1 MYSLFSVLRF
11 LVTLVFLCV
20 FSAGISSFS
29 LIAQT
34 TASSDLSA
42 RISEIEIKGTSELES
57 SQIMFLIESQVG
69 NTLDRRT
76 IRKDIHSIYQMK
88 LFEDV
93 RAEVEEQDTAA
104 SGAKGYLL
112 RYVVEERPR
121 LSEVK
126 LEGVLLVERT
136 EIEEKMTLLQ
146 YDPYDPEKIA
156 VNEQIILEHY
166 RSEGYPRV
174 RVNSRIETVDTD
186 LENEGEKF
194 RVVFELDEKP
204 RVYLTD
210 IYVSGTK
217 FYSELD
223 IKRFIMSSEIDCVS
237 WANQSGLFREEM
249 INQDLSLITQHY
261 LKKGYIKVFV
271 DKPEVT
277 LIHNPDYSRVDV
289 RLNIYEGDQYFTGN
303 IEVSGDILGEKEK
316 LIEDLLLEE
325 GEIYNPY
332 FQNRDRSGISEKYH
346 ERGYAFVRVIPETKI
361 DEDTKTVDV
370 TFRIVKGE
378 KAYIGRLEIAGNVET
393 RDHVIRREFEL
404 QEDELFNG
412 KKLLLSQQNINRLGF
427 FQSGVVLERS
437 ARDQE
442 DNMLDILTR
451 LKETQTGTFQ
461 AQMGYSDF
469 SGFSGGVTLSKGNL
483 LGTGRT
489 LRLSAQ
495 FAEQSVQQKFDTTLI
510 DPRLFDSQ
518 VSGSIFASTSK
529 VQDSTE
535 LERGIII
542 ENNYGFSLGMPMYFR
557 DLRFGTQISAL
568 DRIFSASGGG
578 DLYKRSVSPSLT
590 YSSVNHPV
598 FPSAGIKT
606 SIRMIQTGTPFGGNI
621 QLREYRFQYQQ
632 FWALN
637 TDNTFILMAKGRLGL
652 LQKQGSSPI
661 PSEDRYR
668 LGGID
673 SIRGHYYYN
682 ISGPYGPSEQRN
694 NIAYR
699 VFTDELGYQQTKT
712 YDSRTEGLN
721 TDELLELKSG
731 GISERVF
738 NLELLF
744 PLSQDENSFVRG
756 LLFLD
761 AGNVNAESRQYQLL
775 GETEPKFFDLRKSA
789 GMGVRV
795 ITPMGVLR
803 FEYGS
808 KLDKRPSETP
818 DRFEFTVSG
827 LF

>member
-1 MYSLFSVLRF
+1 MYTLSSVFRI
-11 LVTLVFLCV
+11 LVTFVFLS
-20 FSAGISSFS
+20 FFFSSFVPLS
-29 LIAQT
+29 TIAQT
-34 TASSDLSA
+34 TGSAGLSA
-42 RISEIEIKGTSELES
+42 RIAEIEIKGTTELES

-69 NTLDRRT
+69 DVLDRKI
-76 IRKDIHSIYQMK
+76 IRRDIHTIYKMK
-88 LFEDV
+88 LYEDV
-93 RAEVEEQDTAA
+93 QAEVKELDESET
-104 SGAKGYLL
+104 GEKGYLL
-112 RYVVEERPR
+112 RYRVMERPR
-121 LSEVK
+121 LVEVK

-146 YDPYDPEKIA
+146 FDPYDPEKIA
-156 VNEQIILEHY
+156 LNEQIILEHY

-174 RVNSRIETVDTD
+174 RVNSIIEAVEVDP
-186 LENEGEKF
+186 ENPGERF
-194 RVVFELDEKP
+194 RVVFEMDETP

-217 FYSELD
+217 YYSELD
-223 IKRFIMSSEIDCVS
+223 IKRFILSSEIDCVS

-249 INQDLSLITQHY
+249 INQDLSMITQHY
-261 LKKGYIKVFV
+261 LRKGYIKVFI

-289 RLNIYEGDQYFTGN
+289 RMNITEGDQYYTGQ
-303 IEVSGDILGEKEK
+303 IELSGGVLGEAEK
-316 LIEDLLLEE
+316 LKENLLLEE
-325 GEIYNPY
+325 GEIYNP
-332 FQNRDRSGISEKYH
+332 FLQNRDRSGISEIYH
-346 ERGYAFVRVIPETKI
+346 EQGYAFVRVIPETVI
-361 DEDTKTVDV
+361 DEETKKVDV

-393 RDHVIRREFEL
+393 RDHVIRREFEV

-412 KKLLLSQQNINRLGF
+412 KKLLQSQQNMSRLGF

-437 ARDQE
+437 PREQE
-442 DNMLDILTR
+442 NNVLDILAR

-469 SGFSGGVTLSKGNL
+469 SGFSGGVTISKGNL

-489 LRLSAQ
+489 LRFSAQ
-495 FAEQSVQQKFDTTLI
+495 FAEQSVQQKFDATLI

-518 VSGSIFASTSK
+518 VSGSIFSSRSK
-529 VQDSTE
+529 IQDSTE
-535 LERGIII
+535 FERGVIT
-542 ENNYGFSLGMPMYFR
+542 ENNYGFSLGMPLYFR

-568 DRIFSASGGG
+568 DRLFSDSDT
-578 DLYKRSVSPSLT
+578 DLFKRSVSPSLT
-590 YSSVNHPV
+590 YNTVNHPV

-621 QLREYRFQYQQ
+621 QLREYQFQYQQ

-637 TDNTFILMAKGRLGL
+637 MDNTFILMAKGRLGL
-652 LQKQGSSPI
+652 LQEQGSSPI

-673 SIRGHYYYN
+673 SVRGHYYYN
-682 ISGPYGPSEQRN
+682 ISGPYGSSEQRN
-694 NIAYR
+694 NVAYR
-699 VFTDELGYQQTKT
+699 VITDELGYQQTKT
-712 YDSRTEGLN
+712 YDSRTVGLN
-721 TDELLELKSG
+721 SSELQELKSG

-761 AGNVNAESRQYQLL
+761 AGNVNVESRQYQLL
-775 GETEPKFFDLRKSA
+775 GETEPGFFDLRKS
-789 GMGVRV
+789 GGLGVRV

>member
-1 MYSLFSVLRF
+1 MYTLSSVPRI
-11 LVTLVFLCV
+11 LVTLVFLGVLSLSV
-20 FSAGISSFS
+20 FSRFTS
-29 LIAQT
+29 AQT
-34 TASSDLSA
+34 TGSAGLSA
-42 RISEIEIKGTSELES
+42 RIAEIEIKGTSELES

-69 NTLDRRT
+69 NVLDRKI
-76 IRKDIHSIYQMK
+76 IRRDIHAIYKMK

-93 RAEVEEQDTAA
+93 QAEVEELDEGE
-104 SGAKGYLL
+104 SGEKSYLL
-112 RYVVEERPR
+112 RYLVKERPR
-121 LSEVK
+121 LAEVK
-126 LEGVLLVERT
+126 LKGVLLVERT
-136 EIEEKMTLLQ
+136 VIEEKMTLLQ

-156 VNEQIILEHY
+156 LNEQIILEHY

-174 RVNSRIETVDTD
+174 SVNSIIETVEADF
-186 LENEGEKF
+186 ENAGERF
-194 RVVFELDEKP
+194 RVIFEMNEAP

-217 FYSELD
+217 YYSELE

-249 INQDLSLITQHY
+249 INQDLSVITQHY

-289 RLNIYEGDQYFTGN
+289 RLNISEGDQYFIGK
-303 IEVSGDILGEKEK
+303 IEVSGDVLGDQEILK
-316 LIEDLLLEE
+316 EDLLLEE
-325 GEIYNPY
+325 GEIYNP
-332 FQNRDRSGISEKYH
+332 FLQNRDRSGISEIYH
-346 ERGYAFVRVIPETKI
+346 EQGYAFVRVIPETVINEETKI
-361 DEDTKTVDV
+361 VDV
-370 TFRIVKGE
+370 NFRVVKGE

-393 RDHVIRREFEL
+393 RDHVIRREFEV
-404 QEDELFNG
+404 QEEELFNG
-412 KKLLLSQQNINRLGF
+412 KKLLRSQQNINRLGF

-437 ARDQE
+437 PRDQE
-442 DNMLDILTR
+442 NNMLDILAR

-461 AQMGYSDF
+461 AQLGYSDF
-469 SGFSGGVTLSKGNL
+469 SGFSGGVTISKGNL

-489 LRLSAQ
+489 LRFSAQ
-495 FAEQSVQQKFDTTLI
+495 FAEQSVQQKFDATLI

-518 VSGSIFASTSK
+518 VSGSIFTSRSK
-529 VQDSTE
+529 LGDSTE
-535 LERGIII
+535 FERGIIT
-542 ENNYGFSLGMPMYFR
+542 ENNYGFSLGMPLYFR

-568 DRIFSASGGG
+568 DRLFSASDT
-578 DLYKRSVSPSLT
+578 DLFKRSVSPSLT
-590 YSSVNHPV
+590 YNTVNHPV

-621 QLREYRFQYQQ
+621 RLREYQLQYQQ

-652 LQKQGSSPI
+652 LQEQGSSPI

-673 SIRGHYYYN
+673 SVRGHNYYN
-682 ISGPYGPSEQRN
+682 ISGPYGSSEQRN

-699 VFTDELGYQQTKT
+699 VITDELGYQQTKT
-712 YDSRTEGLN
+712 YDSRTVGLN
-721 TDELLELKSG
+721 SSELQELKSG

-756 LLFLD
+756 VLFMD

-775 GETEPKFFDLRKSA
+775 DETEPEFFDLRKSA
-789 GMGVRV
+789 GFGVRV

-808 KLDKRPSETP
+808 KLDKRPNETP

>member
-1 MYSLFSVLRF
+1 MYTLSSVPRI
-11 LVTLVFLCV
+11 LVTLVFLAVLSLSV
-20 FSAGISSFS
+20 FSRFTS
-29 LIAQT
+29 AQT
-34 TASSDLSA
+34 TGSAGLSA
-42 RISEIEIKGTSELES
+42 SIAEIEIKGTSELES

-69 NTLDRRT
+69 DVLDRKI
-76 IRKDIHSIYQMK
+76 IRRDIHAIYKMK

-93 RAEVEEQDTAA
+93 QAEVEELDEGE
-104 SGAKGYLL
+104 SGEKSYLL
-112 RYVVEERPR
+112 RYLVKERPR
-121 LSEVK
+121 LAEVK
-126 LEGVLLVERT
+126 LKGVLLVERT
-136 EIEEKMTLLQ
+136 VIEENMTLLQ

-156 VNEQIILEHY
+156 LNEQIILEHY

-174 RVNSRIETVDTD
+174 SVNSIIETVEADA
-186 LENEGEKF
+186 ENAGERF
-194 RVVFELDEKP
+194 RVIFEMNEAP

-217 FYSELD
+217 YYSELE

-249 INQDLSLITQHY
+249 INQDLSVITQHY

-289 RLNIYEGDQYFTGN
+289 RLNISEGDQYFIGK
-303 IEVSGDILGEKEK
+303 IKVSGDVLGDQEMLK
-316 LIEDLLLEE
+316 EDLLLEE
-325 GEIYNPY
+325 GEIYNP
-332 FQNRDRSGISEKYH
+332 FLQNRDRSGISEIYH
-346 ERGYAFVRVIPETKI
+346 EQGYAFVRVIPETVINEETKI
-361 DEDTKTVDV
+361 VDV
-370 TFRIVKGE
+370 NFRVVKGE

-393 RDHVIRREFEL
+393 RDHVIRREFEV
-404 QEDELFNG
+404 QEEELFNG
-412 KKLLLSQQNINRLGF
+412 KKLLRSQQNINRLGF
-427 FQSGVVLERS
+427 FQSGVLLERS
-437 ARDQE
+437 PRDQE
-442 DNMLDILTR
+442 NNMLDILAR

-461 AQMGYSDF
+461 AQLGYSDF
-469 SGFSGGVTLSKGNL
+469 SGFSGGVTISKGNL

-489 LRLSAQ
+489 LRFSAQ
-495 FAEQSVQQKFDTTLI
+495 FAEQSVQQKFDATLI

-518 VSGSIFASTSK
+518 VSGSIFTSRSK
-529 VQDSTE
+529 LGDSTE
-535 LERGIII
+535 FERGIIT
-542 ENNYGFSLGMPMYFR
+542 ENNYGFSLGMPLYFR

-568 DRIFSASGGG
+568 DRLFSASDT
-578 DLYKRSVSPSLT
+578 DLFKRSVSPSLT
-590 YSSVNHPV
+590 YNTVNHPV

-621 QLREYRFQYQQ
+621 RLREYQLQYQQ

-652 LQKQGSSPI
+652 LQEQGSSPI

-673 SIRGHYYYN
+673 SVRGHNYYN
-682 ISGPYGPSEQRN
+682 ISGPYGSSEQRN

-699 VFTDELGYQQTKT
+699 VITDELGYQQTKT
-712 YDSRTEGLN
+712 YDSRTVGLN
-721 TDELLELKSG
+721 SSELQELKSG

-756 LLFLD
+756 VLFMD

-775 GETEPKFFDLRKSA
+775 DETEPEFFDLRKSA
-789 GMGVRV
+789 GFGVRV

>member
-316 LIEDLLLEE
+316 LIDDLLLEE

-568 DRIFSASGGG
+568 DRIFSASGG

-637 TDNTFILMAKGRLGL
+637 MDNTFILMAKGRLGL
-652 LQKQGSSPI
+652 LKKQGSSPI

-761 AGNVNAESRQYQLL
+761 AGNVNAESRQYQQL

>member
-69 NTLDRRT
+69 DTLDRKT

-316 LIEDLLLEE
+316 LIDDLLLEE

-404 QEDELFNG
+404 HEDELFNG

-427 FQSGVVLERS
+427 FQSGVVLERT

-568 DRIFSASGGG
+568 DRIFSASGG

-637 TDNTFILMAKGRLGL
+637 SDNTFILMAKGRLGL

-761 AGNVNAESRQYQLL
+761 AGNMNAESRQYQLL

>member
-1 MYSLFSVLRF
+1 MFTLSSVPRI
-11 LVTLVFLCV
+11 LVTLVFLGVYSLSV
-20 FSAGISSFS
+20 FSHSTS
-29 LIAQT
+29 AQT
-34 TASSDLSA
+34 TGSAGLSA
-42 RISEIEIKGTSELES
+42 SIAEIEIKGTSELES

-69 NTLDRRT
+69 DILDRKI
-76 IRKDIHSIYQMK
+76 IRRDIHAIYKMK

-93 RAEVEEQDTAA
+93 QAEVEELDEGE
-104 SGAKGYLL
+104 SGIKSYLL
-112 RYVVEERPR
+112 RYLVKERPR
-121 LSEVK
+121 LAEVK
-126 LEGVLLVERT
+126 LKGVLLVERT
-136 EIEEKMTLLQ
+136 VIEEQMTLLQ
-146 YDPYDPEKIA
+146 YDPYDPEKIEL
-156 VNEQIILEHY
+156 NEQIILEHY

-174 RVNSRIETVDTD
+174 SVNSIIETVEADAD
-186 LENEGEKF
+186 NAGERF
-194 RVVFELDEKP
+194 RVVFEMNEAP

-217 FYSELD
+217 YYSELE
-223 IKRFIMSSEIDCVS
+223 IKRFILSSEIDCVS

-249 INQDLSLITQHY
+249 INQDLSVITQHY

-289 RLNIYEGDQYFTGN
+289 RLNITEGDQYFIGK
-303 IEVSGDILGEKEK
+303 IEVSGDVLGDQEILK
-316 LIEDLLLEE
+316 EDLLLEE
-325 GEIYNPY
+325 GEIYNP
-332 FQNRDRSGISEKYH
+332 FLQNRDRSGISEIYH
-346 ERGYAFVRVIPETKI
+346 EQGYAFVRVIPETVINEETKI
-361 DEDTKTVDV
+361 VDV
-370 TFRIVKGE
+370 TFRVVKGE

-393 RDHVIRREFEL
+393 RDHVIRREFEV
-404 QEDELFNG
+404 QEEELFNG
-412 KKLLLSQQNINRLGF
+412 KKLLRSQQNINRLGF
-427 FQSGVVLERS
+427 FQSGVLLERS
-437 ARDQE
+437 PRDQE
-442 DNMLDILTR
+442 NNMLDILAR

-469 SGFSGGVTLSKGNL
+469 SGFSGGVTISKGNL

-489 LRLSAQ
+489 LRFSAQ
-495 FAEQSVQQKFDTTLI
+495 FAEQSVQQKFDATLI

-518 VSGSIFASTSK
+518 VSGSIFSSRSK
-529 VQDSTE
+529 LEDSTE
-535 LERGIII
+535 FERGIIT
-542 ENNYGFSLGMPMYFR
+542 ENNYGFSLGMPLYFR

-568 DRIFSASGGG
+568 DRLFSASDT
-578 DLYKRSVSPSLT
+578 DLFKRSVSPSLT
-590 YSSVNHPV
+590 YNTVNHPV

-621 QLREYRFQYQQ
+621 RLREYQLQYQQ

-652 LQKQGSSPI
+652 LQEQGSSPI

-673 SIRGHYYYN
+673 SVRGHYYYN
-682 ISGPYGPSEQRN
+682 ISGPYGSSEQRN

-699 VFTDELGYQQTKT
+699 VITDELGYQQTKT
-712 YDSRTEGLN
+712 YDSRTVGLN
-721 TDELLELKSG
+721 SSELQELKSG
-731 GISERVF
+731 GISERLF

-756 LLFLD
+756 VLFMD

-775 GETEPKFFDLRKSA
+775 GETEPEFFDLRKSA
-789 GMGVRV
+789 GFGVRV

>member
-1 MYSLFSVLRF
+1 MYTLSSVPRI
-11 LVTLVFLCV
+11 LVTLVFLAVLSLSV
-20 FSAGISSFS
+20 FSRFTS
-29 LIAQT
+29 AQT
-34 TASSDLSA
+34 TGSAGLSA
-42 RISEIEIKGTSELES
+42 RIAEIEIKGTSELES

-69 NTLDRRT
+69 NVLDRKI
-76 IRKDIHSIYQMK
+76 IRRDIHAIYKMK

-93 RAEVEEQDTAA
+93 QAEVEELDEGE
-104 SGAKGYLL
+104 SGKKSYLL
-112 RYVVEERPR
+112 RYLVKERPR
-121 LSEVK
+121 LAEVK
-126 LEGVLLVERT
+126 LKGVLLVERT
-136 EIEEKMTLLQ
+136 VIEEKMTLLQ

-156 VNEQIILEHY
+156 LNEQIILEHY

-174 RVNSRIETVDTD
+174 SVNSIIETVEADA
-186 LENEGEKF
+186 ENAGERF
-194 RVVFELDEKP
+194 RVIFEMNEAP

-217 FYSELD
+217 YYSELE

-249 INQDLSLITQHY
+249 INQDLSVITQHY

-289 RLNIYEGDQYFTGN
+289 RLDISEGDQYFIGK
-303 IEVSGDILGEKEK
+303 IEVSGDVLGDQEMLK
-316 LIEDLLLEE
+316 EDLLLEE
-325 GEIYNPY
+325 GEIYNP
-332 FQNRDRSGISEKYH
+332 FLQNRDRSGISEIYH
-346 ERGYAFVRVIPETKI
+346 EQGYAFVRVIPETVINEETKI
-361 DEDTKTVDV
+361 VDV
-370 TFRIVKGE
+370 NFRVVKGE

-393 RDHVIRREFEL
+393 RDHVIRREFEV
-404 QEDELFNG
+404 QEEELFNG
-412 KKLLLSQQNINRLGF
+412 KKLLRSQQNINRLGF
-427 FQSGVVLERS
+427 FQSGVLLERS
-437 ARDQE
+437 PRDQE
-442 DNMLDILTR
+442 NNMLDILAR

-461 AQMGYSDF
+461 AQLGYSDF
-469 SGFSGGVTLSKGNL
+469 SGFSGGVTISKGNL

-489 LRLSAQ
+489 LRFSAQ
-495 FAEQSVQQKFDTTLI
+495 FAEQSVQQKFDATLI

-518 VSGSIFASTSK
+518 VSGSIFTSRSK
-529 VQDSTE
+529 LGDSTE
-535 LERGIII
+535 FERGIIT
-542 ENNYGFSLGMPMYFR
+542 ENNYGFSLGMPLYFR

-568 DRIFSASGGG
+568 DRLFSGSDT
-578 DLYKRSVSPSLT
+578 DLFKRSVSPSLT
-590 YSSVNHPV
+590 YNTVNHPV

-621 QLREYRFQYQQ
+621 RLREYQLQYQQ

-652 LQKQGSSPI
+652 LQEQGSSPI

-673 SIRGHYYYN
+673 SIRGHNYYN
-682 ISGPYGPSEQRN
+682 ISGPYGSSEQRN

-699 VFTDELGYQQTKT
+699 VITDELGYQQTKT
-712 YDSRTEGLN
+712 YDSRTVGLN
-721 TDELLELKSG
+721 SSELQELKSG

-756 LLFLD
+756 VLFMD

-775 GETEPKFFDLRKSA
+775 DETEPEFFDLRKSA
-789 GMGVRV
+789 GFGVRV

>member
-1 MYSLFSVLRF
+1 MYTLSSVPRI
-11 LVTLVFLCV
+11 LVTLVFLAVLSLSV
-20 FSAGISSFS
+20 FSRFTS
-29 LIAQT
+29 AQT
-34 TASSDLSA
+34 TGSAGLSA
-42 RISEIEIKGTSELES
+42 SIAEIEIKGTSELES

-69 NTLDRRT
+69 NVLDRKI
-76 IRKDIHSIYQMK
+76 IRRDIHAIYKMK

-93 RAEVEEQDTAA
+93 QAEVEELDEGE
-104 SGAKGYLL
+104 SGEKSYLL
-112 RYVVEERPR
+112 RYLVKERPR
-121 LSEVK
+121 LAEVK
-126 LEGVLLVERT
+126 LKGVLLVERT
-136 EIEEKMTLLQ
+136 VIEEKMTLLQ

-156 VNEQIILEHY
+156 LNEQIILEHY

-174 RVNSRIETVDTD
+174 SVNSIIETVEADA
-186 LENEGEKF
+186 ENAGERF
-194 RVVFELDEKP
+194 RVIFEMNEAP

-217 FYSELD
+217 YYSELE

-249 INQDLSLITQHY
+249 INQDLSVITQHY

-289 RLNIYEGDQYFTGN
+289 RLDISEGDQYFIGK
-303 IEVSGDILGEKEK
+303 IEVSGDVLGDQEMLK
-316 LIEDLLLEE
+316 EDLLLEE
-325 GEIYNPY
+325 GEIYNP
-332 FQNRDRSGISEKYH
+332 FLQNRDRSGISEIYH
-346 ERGYAFVRVIPETKI
+346 EQGYAFVRVIPETVINEETKI
-361 DEDTKTVDV
+361 VDV
-370 TFRIVKGE
+370 NFRVVKGE

-393 RDHVIRREFEL
+393 RDHVIRREFEV
-404 QEDELFNG
+404 QEEELFNG
-412 KKLLLSQQNINRLGF
+412 KKLLRSQQNINRLGF

-437 ARDQE
+437 PRDQE
-442 DNMLDILTR
+442 NNMLDILAR

-461 AQMGYSDF
+461 AQLGYSDF
-469 SGFSGGVTLSKGNL
+469 SGFSGGVTISKGNL

-489 LRLSAQ
+489 LRFSAQ
-495 FAEQSVQQKFDTTLI
+495 FAEQSVQQKFDATLI

-518 VSGSIFASTSK
+518 VSGSIFTSRSK
-529 VQDSTE
+529 LGDSTE
-535 LERGIII
+535 FERGIIT
-542 ENNYGFSLGMPMYFR
+542 ENNYGFSLGMPLYFR

-568 DRIFSASGGG
+568 DRLFSGSDT
-578 DLYKRSVSPSLT
+578 DLFKRSVSPSLT
-590 YSSVNHPV
+590 YNTVNHPV

-621 QLREYRFQYQQ
+621 RLREYQLQYQQ

-652 LQKQGSSPI
+652 LQEQGSSPI

-673 SIRGHYYYN
+673 SVRGHNYYN
-682 ISGPYGPSEQRN
+682 ISGPYGSSEQRN

-699 VFTDELGYQQTKT
+699 VITDELGYQQTKT
-712 YDSRTEGLN
+712 YDSRTVGLN
-721 TDELLELKSG
+721 SSELQELKSG

-756 LLFLD
+756 VLFMD

-775 GETEPKFFDLRKSA
+775 DETEPEFFDLRKSA
-789 GMGVRV
+789 GFGVRV

>member
-1 MYSLFSVLRF
+1 M
-11 LVTLVFLCV
+11 
-20 FSAGISSFS
+20 SAS
-29 LIAQT
+29 IA
-34 TASSDLSA
+34 
-42 RISEIEIKGTSELES
+42 EIEIKGTSELES

-69 NTLDRRT
+69 DILDRKI
-76 IRKDIHSIYQMK
+76 IRRDIHAIYKMK

-93 RAEVEEQDTAA
+93 QAEVEELDEGE
-104 SGAKGYLL
+104 SGIKSYLL
-112 RYVVEERPR
+112 RYLVKERPR
-121 LSEVK
+121 LAEVK
-126 LEGVLLVERT
+126 LKGVLLVERT
-136 EIEEKMTLLQ
+136 VIEEQMTLLQ

-156 VNEQIILEHY
+156 LNEQIILEHY

-174 RVNSRIETVDTD
+174 SVNSIIETVEADAD
-186 LENEGEKF
+186 NAGERF
-194 RVVFELDEKP
+194 RVVFEMNEAP

-217 FYSELD
+217 YYSELE
-223 IKRFIMSSEIDCVS
+223 IKRFILSSEIDCVS

-249 INQDLSLITQHY
+249 INQDLSVITQHY

-289 RLNIYEGDQYFTGN
+289 RLNITEGDQYFIGK
-303 IEVSGDILGEKEK
+303 IEVSGDVLGDQEILK
-316 LIEDLLLEE
+316 EDLLLEE
-325 GEIYNPY
+325 GEIYNP
-332 FQNRDRSGISEKYH
+332 FLQNRDRSGISEIYH
-346 ERGYAFVRVIPETKI
+346 EQGYAFVRVIPETVINEKTKI
-361 DEDTKTVDV
+361 VDV
-370 TFRIVKGE
+370 TFRVVKGE

-393 RDHVIRREFEL
+393 RDHVIRREFEV
-404 QEDELFNG
+404 QEEELFNG
-412 KKLLLSQQNINRLGF
+412 KKLLRSQQNINRLGF

-437 ARDQE
+437 PRDQE
-442 DNMLDILTR
+442 NNMLDILAR

-461 AQMGYSDF
+461 AQLGYSDF
-469 SGFSGGVTLSKGNL
+469 SGFSGGVTISKGNL

-489 LRLSAQ
+489 LRFSAQ
-495 FAEQSVQQKFDTTLI
+495 FAEQSVQQKFDATLI

-518 VSGSIFASTSK
+518 VSGSIFSSRSK
-529 VQDSTE
+529 LEDSTE
-535 LERGIII
+535 FERGIIT
-542 ENNYGFSLGMPMYFR
+542 ENNYGFSLGMPLYFR
-557 DLRFGTQISAL
+557 DLRFSTQISAL
-568 DRIFSASGGG
+568 DRLFSVSDT
-578 DLYKRSVSPSLT
+578 DLFKRSVSPSLT
-590 YSSVNHPV
+590 YNTVNHPV

-621 QLREYRFQYQQ
+621 RLREYQLQYQQ

-637 TDNTFILMAKGRLGL
+637 KDNTFILMAKGRLGL
-652 LQKQGSSPI
+652 LQEQGSSPI

-673 SIRGHYYYN
+673 SVRGHNYFN
-682 ISGPYGPSEQRN
+682 ISGPYGSIEQRN

-699 VFTDELGYQQTKT
+699 VITDELGYQQTRT
-712 YDSRTEGLN
+712 YDSRTVGLN
-721 TDELLELKSG
+721 SSELQELKSG
-731 GISERVF
+731 GISERLF

-756 LLFLD
+756 VLFMD

-775 GETEPKFFDLRKSA
+775 GETEPEFFDLRKSA
-789 GMGVRV
+789 GFGVRV

-803 FEYGS
+803 FEHGS

>member
-1 MYSLFSVLRF
+1 MFTLSSVPRI
-11 LVTLVFLCV
+11 LVTLVFLGVYSLSV
-20 FSAGISSFS
+20 FSHSTS
-29 LIAQT
+29 AQT
-34 TASSDLSA
+34 TGSAGLSA
-42 RISEIEIKGTSELES
+42 SIAEIEIKGTSELES

-69 NTLDRRT
+69 DILDRKI
-76 IRKDIHSIYQMK
+76 IRRDIHAIYKMK

-93 RAEVEEQDTAA
+93 QAEVEELDEGE
-104 SGAKGYLL
+104 SGIKSYLL
-112 RYVVEERPR
+112 RYLVKERPR
-121 LSEVK
+121 LAEVK
-126 LEGVLLVERT
+126 LKGVLLVERT
-136 EIEEKMTLLQ
+136 VIEEKMTLLQ
-146 YDPYDPEKIA
+146 YDPYDPEKIEL
-156 VNEQIILEHY
+156 NEQIILEHY

-174 RVNSRIETVDTD
+174 SVNSIIETVEADAD
-186 LENEGEKF
+186 NAGERF
-194 RVVFELDEKP
+194 RVIFEMNEAP

-217 FYSELD
+217 YYSELE
-223 IKRFIMSSEIDCVS
+223 IKRFILSSEIDCVS

-249 INQDLSLITQHY
+249 INQDLSVITQHY

-289 RLNIYEGDQYFTGN
+289 RLNITEGDQYFIGK
-303 IEVSGDILGEKEK
+303 IEVSGDVLGDQEILK
-316 LIEDLLLEE
+316 EDLLLEE
-325 GEIYNPY
+325 GEIYNP
-332 FQNRDRSGISEKYH
+332 FLQNRDRSGISEIYH
-346 ERGYAFVRVIPETKI
+346 EQGYAFVRVIPETVINEETKI
-361 DEDTKTVDV
+361 VDV
-370 TFRIVKGE
+370 TFRVVKGE

-393 RDHVIRREFEL
+393 RDHVIRREFEV
-404 QEDELFNG
+404 QEEELFNG
-412 KKLLLSQQNINRLGF
+412 KKLLRSQQNINRLGF

-437 ARDQE
+437 PRDQE
-442 DNMLDILTR
+442 NNMLDILAR

-469 SGFSGGVTLSKGNL
+469 SGFSGGVTISKGNL

-489 LRLSAQ
+489 LRFSAQ
-495 FAEQSVQQKFDTTLI
+495 FAEQSVQQKFDATLI

-518 VSGSIFASTSK
+518 VSGSIFSSRSK
-529 VQDSTE
+529 LEDSTE
-535 LERGIII
+535 FERGIIT
-542 ENNYGFSLGMPMYFR
+542 ENNYGFSLGTPLYFR

-568 DRIFSASGGG
+568 DRLFSASDT
-578 DLYKRSVSPSLT
+578 DLFKRSVSPSLT
-590 YSSVNHPV
+590 YNTVNHPV

-621 QLREYRFQYQQ
+621 RLREYQLQYQQ

-652 LQKQGSSPI
+652 LQEQGSSPI

-673 SIRGHYYYN
+673 SVRGHYYYN
-682 ISGPYGPSEQRN
+682 ISGPYGSREQRD

-699 VFTDELGYQQTKT
+699 VITDELGYQQTKT
-712 YDSRTEGLN
+712 YDSRTVGLN
-721 TDELLELKSG
+721 SSELQELKSG
-731 GISERVF
+731 GISERLF

-756 LLFLD
+756 VLFMD

-775 GETEPKFFDLRKSA
+775 DETEPEFFDLRKSA
-789 GMGVRV
+789 GFGVRV

>member
-1 MYSLFSVLRF
+1 MYTLSSVPRI
-11 LVTLVFLCV
+11 LVTLVFLAVLSLSV
-20 FSAGISSFS
+20 FSRFTS
-29 LIAQT
+29 AQT
-34 TASSDLSA
+34 TGSAGLSA
-42 RISEIEIKGTSELES
+42 RIAEIEIKGTSELES

-69 NTLDRRT
+69 NVLDRKI
-76 IRKDIHSIYQMK
+76 IRRDIHAIYKMK

-93 RAEVEEQDTAA
+93 QAEVEELDEGE
-104 SGAKGYLL
+104 SGKKSYLL
-112 RYVVEERPR
+112 RYLVKERPR
-121 LSEVK
+121 LAEVK
-126 LEGVLLVERT
+126 LKGVLLVERT
-136 EIEEKMTLLQ
+136 VIEEKMTLLQ

-156 VNEQIILEHY
+156 LNEQIILEHY

-174 RVNSRIETVDTD
+174 SVNSIIETVEADA
-186 LENEGEKF
+186 ENAGERF
-194 RVVFELDEKP
+194 RVIFEMNEAP

-217 FYSELD
+217 YYSELE

-249 INQDLSLITQHY
+249 INQDLSVITQHY

-289 RLNIYEGDQYFTGN
+289 RLDITEGDQYFIGK
-303 IEVSGDILGEKEK
+303 IEVSGDVLGDQEMLK
-316 LIEDLLLEE
+316 EDLLLEE
-325 GEIYNPY
+325 GEIYNP
-332 FQNRDRSGISEKYH
+332 FLQNRDRSGISEIYH
-346 ERGYAFVRVIPETKI
+346 EQGYAFVRVIPETVINEETKI
-361 DEDTKTVDV
+361 VDV
-370 TFRIVKGE
+370 NFRVVKGE

-393 RDHVIRREFEL
+393 RDHVIRREFEV
-404 QEDELFNG
+404 QEEELFNG
-412 KKLLLSQQNINRLGF
+412 KKLLRSQQNINRLGF
-427 FQSGVVLERS
+427 FQSGVLLERS
-437 ARDQE
+437 PRDQE
-442 DNMLDILTR
+442 NNMLDILAR

-461 AQMGYSDF
+461 AQLGYSDF
-469 SGFSGGVTLSKGNL
+469 SGFSGGVTISKGNL

-489 LRLSAQ
+489 LRFSAQ
-495 FAEQSVQQKFDTTLI
+495 FAEQSVQQKFDATLI

-518 VSGSIFASTSK
+518 VSGSIFTSRSK
-529 VQDSTE
+529 LGDSTE
-535 LERGIII
+535 FERGIIT
-542 ENNYGFSLGMPMYFR
+542 ENNYGFSLGMPLYFR

-568 DRIFSASGGG
+568 DRLFSGSDT
-578 DLYKRSVSPSLT
+578 DLFKRSVSPSLT
-590 YSSVNHPV
+590 YNTVNHPV

-621 QLREYRFQYQQ
+621 RLREYQLQYQQ

-652 LQKQGSSPI
+652 LQEQGSSPI

-673 SIRGHYYYN
+673 SIRGHNYYN
-682 ISGPYGPSEQRN
+682 ISGPYGSSEQRN

-699 VFTDELGYQQTKT
+699 VITDELGYQQTKT
-712 YDSRTEGLN
+712 YDSRTVGLN
-721 TDELLELKSG
+721 SSELQELKSG

-756 LLFLD
+756 VLFMD

-775 GETEPKFFDLRKSA
+775 DETEPEFFDLRKSA
-789 GMGVRV
+789 GFGVRV

>member
-69 NTLDRRT
+69 DTLDRKT

-289 RLNIYEGDQYFTGN
+289 RLNISEGDQYFTGI
-303 IEVSGDILGEKEK
+303 IEVSGDVLGEKEK

-535 LERGIII
+535 LERGIIT

-568 DRIFSASGGG
+568 DRIFSASGG

-637 TDNTFILMAKGRLGL
+637 SDNTFILMAKGRLGL

-761 AGNVNAESRQYQLL
+761 AGNMNAESRQYQLL

>member
-1 MYSLFSVLRF
+1 MYTLSSVPRI
-11 LVTLVFLCV
+11 LVTLVFLGVYSLSV
-20 FSAGISSFS
+20 FSHSTS
-29 LIAQT
+29 AQT
-34 TASSDLSA
+34 TGSAGLSA
-42 RISEIEIKGTSELES
+42 SIAEIEIKGTSELES

-69 NTLDRRT
+69 DILDRKI
-76 IRKDIHSIYQMK
+76 IRRDIHAIYKMK

-93 RAEVEEQDTAA
+93 QAEVEELDEGE
-104 SGAKGYLL
+104 SGKKSYLL
-112 RYVVEERPR
+112 RYLVKERPR
-121 LSEVK
+121 LAEVK
-126 LEGVLLVERT
+126 LKGVLLVERT
-136 EIEEKMTLLQ
+136 VIEEKMTLLQ

-156 VNEQIILEHY
+156 LNEQIILEHY

-174 RVNSRIETVDTD
+174 SVNSIIETVEADA
-186 LENEGEKF
+186 ENAGERF
-194 RVVFELDEKP
+194 RVIFEMNEAP

-217 FYSELD
+217 YYSELE

-249 INQDLSLITQHY
+249 INQDLSVITQHY

-289 RLNIYEGDQYFTGN
+289 RLDITEGDQYFIGK
-303 IEVSGDILGEKEK
+303 IEVSGDVLGDQEILK
-316 LIEDLLLEE
+316 EDLLLEE
-325 GEIYNPY
+325 GEIYNP
-332 FQNRDRSGISEKYH
+332 FLQNRDRSGISEIYH
-346 ERGYAFVRVIPETKI
+346 EQGYAFVRVIPETVINEETKI
-361 DEDTKTVDV
+361 VDV
-370 TFRIVKGE
+370 NFRVVKGE

-393 RDHVIRREFEL
+393 RDHVIRREFEV
-404 QEDELFNG
+404 QEEELFNG
-412 KKLLLSQQNINRLGF
+412 KKLLRSQQNINRLGF

-437 ARDQE
+437 PRDQE
-442 DNMLDILTR
+442 NNMLDILAR

-469 SGFSGGVTLSKGNL
+469 SGFSGGVTISKGNL

-489 LRLSAQ
+489 LRFSAQ
-495 FAEQSVQQKFDTTLI
+495 FAEQSVQQKFDATLI

-518 VSGSIFASTSK
+518 VSGSIFSSRSK
-529 VQDSTE
+529 LEDSTE
-535 LERGIII
+535 FERGIIT
-542 ENNYGFSLGMPMYFR
+542 ENNYGFSLGTPLYFR

-568 DRIFSASGGG
+568 DRLFSASDT
-578 DLYKRSVSPSLT
+578 DLFKRSVSPSLT
-590 YSSVNHPV
+590 YNTVNHPV

-621 QLREYRFQYQQ
+621 RLREYQLQYQQ

-652 LQKQGSSPI
+652 LQEQGSSPI

-673 SIRGHYYYN
+673 SVRGHYYYN
-682 ISGPYGPSEQRN
+682 ISGPYGSSEQRN

-699 VFTDELGYQQTKT
+699 VITDELGYQQTKT
-712 YDSRTEGLN
+712 YDSRTVGLN
-721 TDELLELKSG
+721 SSELQELKSG

-756 LLFLD
+756 VLFMD

-775 GETEPKFFDLRKSA
+775 DETEPEFFDLRKSA
-789 GMGVRV
+789 GFGVRV

>member
-316 LIEDLLLEE
+316 LIDDLLLEE

-568 DRIFSASGGG
+568 DRIFSASGGN
-578 DLYKRSVSPSLT
+578 LYKRSVSPSLT

-637 TDNTFILMAKGRLGL
+637 SDNTFILMAKGRLGL

-761 AGNVNAESRQYQLL
+761 AGNMNAESRQYQLL

>member
-1 MYSLFSVLRF
+1 MYSLFSVFRY

-69 NTLDRRT
+69 DTLDRKT

-316 LIEDLLLEE
+316 LIDDLLLEE

-404 QEDELFNG
+404 HEDELFNG

-535 LERGIII
+535 LERGIIT

-568 DRIFSASGGG
+568 DRIFSASGG

-637 TDNTFILMAKGRLGL
+637 SDNTFILMAKGRLGL

-761 AGNVNAESRQYQLL
+761 AGNMNAESRQYQLL

>member
-1 MYSLFSVLRF
+1 MYTLSSVPRI
-11 LVTLVFLCV
+11 LVTLVFLAVLSLSV
-20 FSAGISSFS
+20 FSRFTS
-29 LIAQT
+29 AQT
-34 TASSDLSA
+34 TGSAGLSA
-42 RISEIEIKGTSELES
+42 RIAEIEIKGTSELES

-69 NTLDRRT
+69 NVLDRKI
-76 IRKDIHSIYQMK
+76 IRRDIHAIYKMK

-93 RAEVEEQDTAA
+93 QAEVEELDEGE
-104 SGAKGYLL
+104 SGEKSYLL
-112 RYVVEERPR
+112 RYLVKERPR
-121 LSEVK
+121 LAEVK
-126 LEGVLLVERT
+126 LKGVLLVERT
-136 EIEEKMTLLQ
+136 VIEEKMTLLQ

-156 VNEQIILEHY
+156 LNEQIILEHY

-174 RVNSRIETVDTD
+174 SVNSIIETVEADA
-186 LENEGEKF
+186 ENAGERF
-194 RVVFELDEKP
+194 RVIFEMNEAP

-217 FYSELD
+217 YYSELE

-249 INQDLSLITQHY
+249 INQDLSVITQHY

-289 RLNIYEGDQYFTGN
+289 RLDITEGDQYFIGK
-303 IEVSGDILGEKEK
+303 IEVSGDVLGDQEILK
-316 LIEDLLLEE
+316 EDLLLEE
-325 GEIYNPY
+325 GEIYNP
-332 FQNRDRSGISEKYH
+332 FLQNRDRSGISEIYH
-346 ERGYAFVRVIPETKI
+346 EQGYAFVRVIPETVINEETKI
-361 DEDTKTVDV
+361 VDV
-370 TFRIVKGE
+370 NFRVVKGE

-393 RDHVIRREFEL
+393 RDHVIRREFEV
-404 QEDELFNG
+404 QEEELFNG
-412 KKLLLSQQNINRLGF
+412 KKLLRSQQNINRLGF
-427 FQSGVVLERS
+427 FQSGVLLERS
-437 ARDQE
+437 PRDQE
-442 DNMLDILTR
+442 NNMLDILAR

-461 AQMGYSDF
+461 AQLGYSDF
-469 SGFSGGVTLSKGNL
+469 SGFSGGVTISKGNL

-489 LRLSAQ
+489 LRFSAQ
-495 FAEQSVQQKFDTTLI
+495 FAEQSVQQKFDATLI

-518 VSGSIFASTSK
+518 VSGSIFTSRSK
-529 VQDSTE
+529 LGDSTE
-535 LERGIII
+535 FERGIIT
-542 ENNYGFSLGMPMYFR
+542 ENNYGFSLGMPLYFR

-568 DRIFSASGGG
+568 DRLFSGSDT
-578 DLYKRSVSPSLT
+578 DLFKRSVSPSLT
-590 YSSVNHPV
+590 YNTVNHPV

-621 QLREYRFQYQQ
+621 RLREYQLQYQQ

-652 LQKQGSSPI
+652 LQEQGSSPI

-673 SIRGHYYYN
+673 SVRGHYYYN
-682 ISGPYGPSEQRN
+682 ISGPYGSSEQRN

-699 VFTDELGYQQTKT
+699 VITDELGYQQTKT
-712 YDSRTEGLN
+712 YDSRTVGLN
-721 TDELLELKSG
+721 SSELQELKSG

-756 LLFLD
+756 VLFMD

-775 GETEPKFFDLRKSA
+775 DETEPEFFDLRKSA
-789 GMGVRV
+789 GFGVRV

>member
-1 MYSLFSVLRF
+1 MYTLSSVPRI
-11 LVTLVFLCV
+11 LVTLVFLAVLSLSV
-20 FSAGISSFS
+20 FSRFTS
-29 LIAQT
+29 AQT
-34 TASSDLSA
+34 TGSAGLSA
-42 RISEIEIKGTSELES
+42 SIAEIEIKGTSELES

-69 NTLDRRT
+69 DVLDRKI
-76 IRKDIHSIYQMK
+76 IRRDIHAIYKMK

-93 RAEVEEQDTAA
+93 QAEVEELDEGE
-104 SGAKGYLL
+104 SGKKSYLL
-112 RYVVEERPR
+112 RYLVKERPR
-121 LSEVK
+121 LAEVK
-126 LEGVLLVERT
+126 LKGVLLVERT
-136 EIEEKMTLLQ
+136 VIEEKMTLLQ

-156 VNEQIILEHY
+156 LNEQIILEHY

-174 RVNSRIETVDTD
+174 SVNSIIETVEADA
-186 LENEGEKF
+186 ENAGERF
-194 RVVFELDEKP
+194 RVIFEMNEAP

-217 FYSELD
+217 YYSELE

-249 INQDLSLITQHY
+249 INQDLSVITQHY

-289 RLNIYEGDQYFTGN
+289 RLNISEGDQYFIGK
-303 IEVSGDILGEKEK
+303 IEVSGDVLGDQEILK
-316 LIEDLLLEE
+316 EDLLLEE
-325 GEIYNPY
+325 GEIYNP
-332 FQNRDRSGISEKYH
+332 FLQNRDRSGISEIYH
-346 ERGYAFVRVIPETKI
+346 EQGYAFVRVIPETVINEETKI
-361 DEDTKTVDV
+361 VDV
-370 TFRIVKGE
+370 NFRVVKGE

-393 RDHVIRREFEL
+393 RDHVIRREFEV
-404 QEDELFNG
+404 QEEELFNG
-412 KKLLLSQQNINRLGF
+412 KKLLRSQQNINRLGF
-427 FQSGVVLERS
+427 FQSGVLLERS
-437 ARDQE
+437 PRDQE
-442 DNMLDILTR
+442 NNMLDILAR

-469 SGFSGGVTLSKGNL
+469 SGFSGGVTISKGNL

-489 LRLSAQ
+489 LRFSAQ
-495 FAEQSVQQKFDTTLI
+495 FAEQSVQQKFDATLI

-518 VSGSIFASTSK
+518 VSGSIFTSRSK
-529 VQDSTE
+529 LGDSTE
-535 LERGIII
+535 FERGIIT
-542 ENNYGFSLGMPMYFR
+542 ENNYGFSLGMPLYFR

-568 DRIFSASGGG
+568 DRLFSGSDT
-578 DLYKRSVSPSLT
+578 DLFKRSVSPSLT
-590 YSSVNHPV
+590 YNTVNHPV

-621 QLREYRFQYQQ
+621 RLREYQLQYQQ

-652 LQKQGSSPI
+652 LQEQGSSPI

-673 SIRGHYYYN
+673 SVRGHYYYN
-682 ISGPYGPSEQRN
+682 ISGPYGSSEQRN

-699 VFTDELGYQQTKT
+699 VITDELGYQQTKT
-712 YDSRTEGLN
+712 YDSRTVGLN
-721 TDELLELKSG
+721 SSELQELKSG

-756 LLFLD
+756 VLFMD

-775 GETEPKFFDLRKSA
+775 DETEPEFFDLRKSA
-789 GMGVRV
+789 GFGVRV

>member
-1 MYSLFSVLRF
+1 MFTLSSVPRI
-11 LVTLVFLCV
+11 LVTLVFLGVYSLSV
-20 FSAGISSFS
+20 FSHSTS
-29 LIAQT
+29 AQT
-34 TASSDLSA
+34 TGSAGLSA
-42 RISEIEIKGTSELES
+42 SIAEIEIKGTSELES

-69 NTLDRRT
+69 DILDRKI
-76 IRKDIHSIYQMK
+76 IRRDIHAIYKMK

-93 RAEVEEQDTAA
+93 QAEVEELDEGE
-104 SGAKGYLL
+104 SGIKSYLL
-112 RYVVEERPR
+112 RYLVKERPR
-121 LSEVK
+121 LAEVK
-126 LEGVLLVERT
+126 LKGVLLVERT
-136 EIEEKMTLLQ
+136 VIEEKMTLLQ
-146 YDPYDPEKIA
+146 YDPYDPEKIEL
-156 VNEQIILEHY
+156 NEQIILEHY

-174 RVNSRIETVDTD
+174 SVNSIIETVEADAD
-186 LENEGEKF
+186 NAGERF
-194 RVVFELDEKP
+194 RVIFEMNEAP

-217 FYSELD
+217 YYSELE
-223 IKRFIMSSEIDCVS
+223 IKRFILSSEIDCVS

-249 INQDLSLITQHY
+249 INQDLSVITQHY

-289 RLNIYEGDQYFTGN
+289 RLNITEGDQYFIGK
-303 IEVSGDILGEKEK
+303 IEVSGDVLGDQEILK
-316 LIEDLLLEE
+316 EDLLLEE
-325 GEIYNPY
+325 GEIYNP
-332 FQNRDRSGISEKYH
+332 FLQNRDRSGISEIYH
-346 ERGYAFVRVIPETKI
+346 EQGYAFVRVIPETVINEETKI
-361 DEDTKTVDV
+361 VDV
-370 TFRIVKGE
+370 TFRVVKGE

-393 RDHVIRREFEL
+393 RDHVIRREFEV
-404 QEDELFNG
+404 QEEELFNG
-412 KKLLLSQQNINRLGF
+412 KKLLRSQQNINRLGF

-437 ARDQE
+437 PRDQE
-442 DNMLDILTR
+442 NNMLDILAR

-469 SGFSGGVTLSKGNL
+469 SGFSGGVTISKGNL

-489 LRLSAQ
+489 LRFSAQ
-495 FAEQSVQQKFDTTLI
+495 FAEQSVQQKFDATLI

-518 VSGSIFASTSK
+518 VSGSIFSSRSK
-529 VQDSTE
+529 LGDSTE
-535 LERGIII
+535 FERGIIT
-542 ENNYGFSLGMPMYFR
+542 ENNYGFSLGMPLYFR

-568 DRIFSASGGG
+568 DRLFSGSDT
-578 DLYKRSVSPSLT
+578 DLFKRSVSPSLT
-590 YSSVNHPV
+590 YNTVNHPV

-621 QLREYRFQYQQ
+621 RLREYQLQYQQ

-652 LQKQGSSPI
+652 LQEQGSSPI

-673 SIRGHYYYN
+673 SVRGHYYYN
-682 ISGPYGPSEQRN
+682 ISGPYGSSEQRN

-699 VFTDELGYQQTKT
+699 VITDELGYQQTKT
-712 YDSRTEGLN
+712 YDSRTVGLN
-721 TDELLELKSG
+721 SSELQELKSG
-731 GISERVF
+731 GISERLF

-756 LLFLD
+756 VLFMD

-775 GETEPKFFDLRKSA
+775 DETEPEFFDLRKSA
-789 GMGVRV
+789 GFGVRV

>member
-1 MYSLFSVLRF
+1 MFTLSSVPRI
-11 LVTLVFLCV
+11 LVTLVFLGVYSLSV
-20 FSAGISSFS
+20 FSHSTS
-29 LIAQT
+29 AQT
-34 TASSDLSA
+34 TGSAGLSA
-42 RISEIEIKGTSELES
+42 SIAEIEIKGTSELES

-69 NTLDRRT
+69 DILDRKI
-76 IRKDIHSIYQMK
+76 IRRDIHAIYKMK

-93 RAEVEEQDTAA
+93 QAEVEELDEGE
-104 SGAKGYLL
+104 SGIKSYLL
-112 RYVVEERPR
+112 RYLVKERPR
-121 LSEVK
+121 LAEVK
-126 LEGVLLVERT
+126 LKGVLLVERT
-136 EIEEKMTLLQ
+136 VIEEKMTLLQ
-146 YDPYDPEKIA
+146 YDPYDPEKIEL
-156 VNEQIILEHY
+156 NEQIILEHY

-174 RVNSRIETVDTD
+174 SVNSIIETVEADAD
-186 LENEGEKF
+186 NAGERF
-194 RVVFELDEKP
+194 RVVFEMNEAP

-217 FYSELD
+217 YYSELE
-223 IKRFIMSSEIDCVS
+223 IKRFILSSEIDCVS

-249 INQDLSLITQHY
+249 INQDLSVITQHY

-289 RLNIYEGDQYFTGN
+289 RLNITEGDQYFIGK
-303 IEVSGDILGEKEK
+303 IEVSGDVLGDQEILK
-316 LIEDLLLEE
+316 EDLLLEE
-325 GEIYNPY
+325 GEIYNP
-332 FQNRDRSGISEKYH
+332 FLQNRDRSGISEIYH
-346 ERGYAFVRVIPETKI
+346 EQGYAFVRVIPETVINEETKI
-361 DEDTKTVDV
+361 VDV
-370 TFRIVKGE
+370 TFRVVKGE

-393 RDHVIRREFEL
+393 RDHVIRREFEV
-404 QEDELFNG
+404 QEEELFNG
-412 KKLLLSQQNINRLGF
+412 KKLLRSQQNINRLGF

-437 ARDQE
+437 PRDQE
-442 DNMLDILTR
+442 NNMLDILAR

-469 SGFSGGVTLSKGNL
+469 SGFSGGVTISKGNL

-489 LRLSAQ
+489 LRFSAQ
-495 FAEQSVQQKFDTTLI
+495 FAEQSVQQKFDATLI

-518 VSGSIFASTSK
+518 VSGSIFSSRSK
-529 VQDSTE
+529 LEDSTE
-535 LERGIII
+535 FERGIIT
-542 ENNYGFSLGMPMYFR
+542 ENNYGFSLGMPLYFR

-568 DRIFSASGGG
+568 DRLFSASDT
-578 DLYKRSVSPSLT
+578 DLFKRSVSPSLT
-590 YSSVNHPV
+590 YNTVNHPV

-621 QLREYRFQYQQ
+621 RLREYQLQYQQ

-637 TDNTFILMAKGRLGL
+637 RDNTFILMAKGRLGL
-652 LQKQGSSPI
+652 LQEQGSSPI

-673 SIRGHYYYN
+673 SVRGHYYYN
-682 ISGPYGPSEQRN
+682 ISGPYGSSEQRN

-699 VFTDELGYQQTKT
+699 VITDELGYQQTKT
-712 YDSRTEGLN
+712 YDSRTVGLN
-721 TDELLELKSG
+721 SSELQELKSG
-731 GISERVF
+731 GISERLF

-756 LLFLD
+756 VLFMD

-775 GETEPKFFDLRKSA
+775 GETEPEFFDLRKSA
-789 GMGVRV
+789 GFGVRV

-803 FEYGS
+803 FEHGS

>member
-1 MYSLFSVLRF
+1 MYTLSSVPRI
-11 LVTLVFLCV
+11 LVTLVFLGVYSLSV
-20 FSAGISSFS
+20 FSHSTS
-29 LIAQT
+29 AQT
-34 TASSDLSA
+34 TGSAGLSA
-42 RISEIEIKGTSELES
+42 SIAEIEIKGTSELES

-69 NTLDRRT
+69 DILDRKI
-76 IRKDIHSIYQMK
+76 IRRDIHAIYKMK

-93 RAEVEEQDTAA
+93 QAEVEELDEGE
-104 SGAKGYLL
+104 SGKKSYLL
-112 RYVVEERPR
+112 RYLVKERPR
-121 LSEVK
+121 LAEVK
-126 LEGVLLVERT
+126 LKGVLLVERT
-136 EIEEKMTLLQ
+136 VIEEKMTLLQ

-156 VNEQIILEHY
+156 LNEQIILEHY

-174 RVNSRIETVDTD
+174 SVNSIIETVEADA
-186 LENEGEKF
+186 ENAGERF
-194 RVVFELDEKP
+194 RVIFEMNEAP

-217 FYSELD
+217 YYSELE

-249 INQDLSLITQHY
+249 INQDLSVITQHY

-289 RLNIYEGDQYFTGN
+289 RLDISEGDQYFIGK
-303 IEVSGDILGEKEK
+303 IEVSGDVLGDQEILK
-316 LIEDLLLEE
+316 EDLLLEE
-325 GEIYNPY
+325 GEIYNP
-332 FQNRDRSGISEKYH
+332 FLQNRDRSGISEIYH
-346 ERGYAFVRVIPETKI
+346 EQGYAFVRVIPETVINEETKI
-361 DEDTKTVDV
+361 VDV
-370 TFRIVKGE
+370 NFRVVKGE

-393 RDHVIRREFEL
+393 RDHVIRREFEV
-404 QEDELFNG
+404 QEEELFNG
-412 KKLLLSQQNINRLGF
+412 KKLLRSQQNINRLGF

-437 ARDQE
+437 PRDQE
-442 DNMLDILTR
+442 NNMLDILAR

-469 SGFSGGVTLSKGNL
+469 SGFSGGVTISKGNL

-489 LRLSAQ
+489 LRFSAQ
-495 FAEQSVQQKFDTTLI
+495 FAEQSVQQKFDATLI

-518 VSGSIFASTSK
+518 VSGSIFSSRSK
-529 VQDSTE
+529 LGDSTE
-535 LERGIII
+535 FERGIIT
-542 ENNYGFSLGMPMYFR
+542 ENNYGFSLGMPLYFR

-568 DRIFSASGGG
+568 DRLFSGSDT
-578 DLYKRSVSPSLT
+578 DLFKRSVSPSLT
-590 YSSVNHPV
+590 YNTVNHPV

-621 QLREYRFQYQQ
+621 RLREYQLQYQQ

-652 LQKQGSSPI
+652 LQEQGSSPI

-673 SIRGHYYYN
+673 SVRGHYYYN
-682 ISGPYGPSEQRN
+682 ISGPYGSSEQRN

-699 VFTDELGYQQTKT
+699 VITDELGYQQTKT
-712 YDSRTEGLN
+712 YDSRTVGLN
-721 TDELLELKSG
+721 SSELQELKSG

-756 LLFLD
+756 VLFMD

-775 GETEPKFFDLRKSA
+775 DETEPEFFDLRKSA
-789 GMGVRV
+789 GFGVRV

>member
-1 MYSLFSVLRF
+1 MYTLSSVPRI
-11 LVTLVFLCV
+11 LVTLVFLAVLSLSV
-20 FSAGISSFS
+20 FSRFTS
-29 LIAQT
+29 AQT
-34 TASSDLSA
+34 TGSAGLSA
-42 RISEIEIKGTSELES
+42 SIAEIEIKGTSELES

-69 NTLDRRT
+69 NVLDRKI
-76 IRKDIHSIYQMK
+76 IRRDIHAIYKMK

-93 RAEVEEQDTAA
+93 QAEVEELDEGE
-104 SGAKGYLL
+104 SGEKSYLL
-112 RYVVEERPR
+112 RYLVKERPR
-121 LSEVK
+121 LAEVK
-126 LEGVLLVERT
+126 LKGVLLVERT
-136 EIEEKMTLLQ
+136 VIEEKMTLLQ

-156 VNEQIILEHY
+156 LNEQIILEHY

-174 RVNSRIETVDTD
+174 SVNSIIETVEADF
-186 LENEGEKF
+186 ENAGERF
-194 RVVFELDEKP
+194 RVIFEMNEAP

-217 FYSELD
+217 YYSELE

-249 INQDLSLITQHY
+249 INQDLSVITQHY

-289 RLNIYEGDQYFTGN
+289 RLDISEGDQYFIGK
-303 IEVSGDILGEKEK
+303 IEVSGDVLGDQEMLK
-316 LIEDLLLEE
+316 EDLLLEE
-325 GEIYNPY
+325 GEIYNP
-332 FQNRDRSGISEKYH
+332 FLQNRDRSGISEIYH
-346 ERGYAFVRVIPETKI
+346 EQGYAFVRVIPETVINEETKI
-361 DEDTKTVDV
+361 VDV
-370 TFRIVKGE
+370 NFRVVKGE

-393 RDHVIRREFEL
+393 RDHVIRREFEV
-404 QEDELFNG
+404 QEEELFNG
-412 KKLLLSQQNINRLGF
+412 KKLLRSQQNINRLGF
-427 FQSGVVLERS
+427 FQSGVLLERS
-437 ARDQE
+437 PRDQE
-442 DNMLDILTR
+442 NNMLDILAR

-461 AQMGYSDF
+461 AQLGYSDF
-469 SGFSGGVTLSKGNL
+469 SGFSGGVTISKGNL

-489 LRLSAQ
+489 LRFSAQ
-495 FAEQSVQQKFDTTLI
+495 FAEQSVQQKFDATLI

-518 VSGSIFASTSK
+518 VSGSIFSSRSK
-529 VQDSTE
+529 LEDSTE
-535 LERGIII
+535 FERGIIT
-542 ENNYGFSLGMPMYFR
+542 ENNYGFSLGTPLYFR

-568 DRIFSASGGG
+568 DRLFSASDT
-578 DLYKRSVSPSLT
+578 DLFKRSVSPSLT
-590 YSSVNHPV
+590 YNTVNHPV

-621 QLREYRFQYQQ
+621 RLREYQLQYQQ

-652 LQKQGSSPI
+652 LQEQGSSPI

-673 SIRGHYYYN
+673 SVRGHNYYN
-682 ISGPYGPSEQRN
+682 ISGPYGSSEQRN

-699 VFTDELGYQQTKT
+699 VITDELGYQQTKT
-712 YDSRTEGLN
+712 YDSRTVGLN
-721 TDELLELKSG
+721 SSELQELKSG

-756 LLFLD
+756 VLFMD

-775 GETEPKFFDLRKSA
+775 DETEPEFFDLRKSA
-789 GMGVRV
+789 GFGVRV

>member
-1 MYSLFSVLRF
+1 M
-11 LVTLVFLCV
+11 
-20 FSAGISSFS
+20 SAS
-29 LIAQT
+29 IA
-34 TASSDLSA
+34 
-42 RISEIEIKGTSELES
+42 EIEIKGTSELES

-69 NTLDRRT
+69 DILDREI
-76 IRKDIHSIYQMK
+76 IRRDIHAIYKMK

-93 RAEVEEQDTAA
+93 QAEVEELDEGE
-104 SGAKGYLL
+104 SGIKSYLL
-112 RYVVEERPR
+112 RYLVKERPR
-121 LSEVK
+121 LAEVK
-126 LEGVLLVERT
+126 LKGVLLVERT
-136 EIEEKMTLLQ
+136 VIEEQMTLLQ
-146 YDPYDPEKIA
+146 YDPYDPEKIEL
-156 VNEQIILEHY
+156 NEQIILEHY

-174 RVNSRIETVDTD
+174 SVNSIIETVEADAD
-186 LENEGEKF
+186 NAGERF
-194 RVVFELDEKP
+194 RVVFEMNEAP

-217 FYSELD
+217 YYSELE
-223 IKRFIMSSEIDCVS
+223 IKRFILSSEIDCVS

-249 INQDLSLITQHY
+249 INQDLSVITQHY

-289 RLNIYEGDQYFTGN
+289 RLNITEGDQYFIGK
-303 IEVSGDILGEKEK
+303 IEVSGDVLGDQEILK
-316 LIEDLLLEE
+316 EDLLLEE
-325 GEIYNPY
+325 GEIYNP
-332 FQNRDRSGISEKYH
+332 FLQNRDRSGISEIYH
-346 ERGYAFVRVIPETKI
+346 EQGYAFVRVIPETVINEETKI
-361 DEDTKTVDV
+361 VDV
-370 TFRIVKGE
+370 TFRVVKGE

-393 RDHVIRREFEL
+393 RDHVIRREFEV
-404 QEDELFNG
+404 QEEELFNG
-412 KKLLLSQQNINRLGF
+412 KKLLRSQQNINRLGF
-427 FQSGVVLERS
+427 FQSGVLLERS
-437 ARDQE
+437 PRDQE
-442 DNMLDILTR
+442 NNMLDILAR

-469 SGFSGGVTLSKGNL
+469 SGFSGGVTISKGNL

-489 LRLSAQ
+489 LRFSAQ

-518 VSGSIFASTSK
+518 VSGSIFTSRSK
-529 VQDSTE
+529 LGDSTE
-535 LERGIII
+535 FERGIIT
-542 ENNYGFSLGMPMYFR
+542 ENNYGFSLGMPLYFR

-568 DRIFSASGGG
+568 DRLFSGSDT
-578 DLYKRSVSPSLT
+578 DLFKRSVSPSLT
-590 YSSVNHPV
+590 YNTVNHPV
-598 FPSAGIKT
+598 FPSAGIKS

-621 QLREYRFQYQQ
+621 RLREYQLQYQQ

-637 TDNTFILMAKGRLGL
+637 KDNTFILMAKGRLGL
-652 LQKQGSSPI
+652 LQEQGSSPI

-673 SIRGHYYYN
+673 SVRGHNYFN
-682 ISGPYGPSEQRN
+682 ISGPYGSIEQRN

-699 VFTDELGYQQTKT
+699 VITDELGYQQTRT
-712 YDSRTEGLN
+712 YDSRTVGLN
-721 TDELLELKSG
+721 SSELQELKSG
-731 GISERVF
+731 GISERLF

-756 LLFLD
+756 VLFMD

-775 GETEPKFFDLRKSA
+775 GETEPEFFDLRKSA
-789 GMGVRV
+789 GFGVRV

-803 FEYGS
+803 FEHGS

>member
-1 MYSLFSVLRF
+1 MYTLSSVPRI
-11 LVTLVFLCV
+11 LVTLVFLAVLSLSV
-20 FSAGISSFS
+20 FSRFTS
-29 LIAQT
+29 AQT
-34 TASSDLSA
+34 TGSAGLSA
-42 RISEIEIKGTSELES
+42 RIADIEIKGTSELES

-69 NTLDRRT
+69 NVLDRKI
-76 IRKDIHSIYQMK
+76 IRRDIHAIYKMK

-93 RAEVEEQDTAA
+93 QAEVEELDEGE
-104 SGAKGYLL
+104 SGEKSYLL
-112 RYVVEERPR
+112 RYLVKERPR
-121 LSEVK
+121 LAEVK
-126 LEGVLLVERT
+126 LKGVLLVERT
-136 EIEEKMTLLQ
+136 VIEEKMTLLQ

-156 VNEQIILEHY
+156 LNEQIILEHY

-174 RVNSRIETVDTD
+174 SVNSIIETVEADF
-186 LENEGEKF
+186 ENAGERF
-194 RVVFELDEKP
+194 RVIFEMNEAP

-217 FYSELD
+217 YYSELE

-249 INQDLSLITQHY
+249 INQDLSVITQHY

-289 RLNIYEGDQYFTGN
+289 RLNISEGDQYFIGK
-303 IEVSGDILGEKEK
+303 IEVSGDVLGNQEMLK
-316 LIEDLLLEE
+316 EDLLLEE
-325 GEIYNPY
+325 GEIYNP
-332 FQNRDRSGISEKYH
+332 FLQNRDRSGISEIYH
-346 ERGYAFVRVIPETKI
+346 EQGYAFVRVIPETVINEETKI
-361 DEDTKTVDV
+361 VDV
-370 TFRIVKGE
+370 NFRVVKGE

-393 RDHVIRREFEL
+393 RDHVIRREFEV
-404 QEDELFNG
+404 QEEELFNG
-412 KKLLLSQQNINRLGF
+412 KKLLRSQQNINRLGF
-427 FQSGVVLERS
+427 FQSGVLLERS
-437 ARDQE
+437 PRDQE
-442 DNMLDILTR
+442 NNMLDILAR

-461 AQMGYSDF
+461 AQLGYSDF
-469 SGFSGGVTLSKGNL
+469 SGFSGGVTISKGNL

-489 LRLSAQ
+489 LRFSAQ
-495 FAEQSVQQKFDTTLI
+495 FAEQSVQQKFDATLI

-518 VSGSIFASTSK
+518 VSGSIFTSRSK
-529 VQDSTE
+529 LGDSTE
-535 LERGIII
+535 LERGIIT
-542 ENNYGFSLGMPMYFR
+542 ENNYGFSLGMPLYFR

-568 DRIFSASGGG
+568 DRLFSGSDT
-578 DLYKRSVSPSLT
+578 DLFKRSVSPSLT
-590 YSSVNHPV
+590 YNTVNHPV

-621 QLREYRFQYQQ
+621 RLREYQLQYQQ

-652 LQKQGSSPI
+652 LQEQGSSPI

-673 SIRGHYYYN
+673 SVRGHNYYN
-682 ISGPYGPSEQRN
+682 ISGPYGSSEQRN

-699 VFTDELGYQQTKT
+699 VITDELGYQQTKT
-712 YDSRTEGLN
+712 YDSRTVGLN
-721 TDELLELKSG
+721 SSELQELKSG

-756 LLFLD
+756 VLFMD

-775 GETEPKFFDLRKSA
+775 DETEPEFFDMRKSA
-789 GMGVRV
+789 GFGVRV

>member
-1 MYSLFSVLRF
+1 MYTLSSVPRI
-11 LVTLVFLCV
+11 LVTLVFLAVLSLSV
-20 FSAGISSFS
+20 FSRFTS
-29 LIAQT
+29 AQT
-34 TASSDLSA
+34 TGSAGLSA
-42 RISEIEIKGTSELES
+42 SIAEIEIKGTSELES

-69 NTLDRRT
+69 NVLDRKI
-76 IRKDIHSIYQMK
+76 IRRDIHAIYKMK

-93 RAEVEEQDTAA
+93 QAEVEELDEGE
-104 SGAKGYLL
+104 SGIKSYLL
-112 RYVVEERPR
+112 RYLVKERPR
-121 LSEVK
+121 LAEVK
-126 LEGVLLVERT
+126 LKGVLLVERT
-136 EIEEKMTLLQ
+136 VIEEKMTLLQ

-156 VNEQIILEHY
+156 LNEQIILEHY

-174 RVNSRIETVDTD
+174 SVNSIIETVEADA
-186 LENEGEKF
+186 ENAGERF
-194 RVVFELDEKP
+194 RVIFEMNEAP

-217 FYSELD
+217 YYSELE

-249 INQDLSLITQHY
+249 INQDLSVITQHY

-289 RLNIYEGDQYFTGN
+289 RLDITEGDQYFIGK
-303 IEVSGDILGEKEK
+303 IEVSGDVLGDQEMLK
-316 LIEDLLLEE
+316 EDLLLEE
-325 GEIYNPY
+325 GEIYNP
-332 FQNRDRSGISEKYH
+332 FLQNRDRSGISEIYH
-346 ERGYAFVRVIPETKI
+346 EQGYAFVRVIPETVINEETKI
-361 DEDTKTVDV
+361 VDV
-370 TFRIVKGE
+370 NFRVVKGE

-393 RDHVIRREFEL
+393 RDHVIRREFEV
-404 QEDELFNG
+404 QEEELFNG
-412 KKLLLSQQNINRLGF
+412 KKLLRSQQNINRLGF
-427 FQSGVVLERS
+427 FQSGVLLERS
-437 ARDQE
+437 PRDQE
-442 DNMLDILTR
+442 NNMLDILAR

-461 AQMGYSDF
+461 AQLGYSDF
-469 SGFSGGVTLSKGNL
+469 SGFSGGVTISKGNL

-489 LRLSAQ
+489 LRFSAQ
-495 FAEQSVQQKFDTTLI
+495 FAEQSVQQKFDATLI

-518 VSGSIFASTSK
+518 VSGSIFTSRSK
-529 VQDSTE
+529 LGDSTE
-535 LERGIII
+535 FERGIIT
-542 ENNYGFSLGMPMYFR
+542 ENNYGFSLGMPLYFR

-568 DRIFSASGGG
+568 DRLFSGSDT
-578 DLYKRSVSPSLT
+578 DLFKRSVSPSLT
-590 YSSVNHPV
+590 YNTVNHPV

-621 QLREYRFQYQQ
+621 RLREYQLQYQQ

-652 LQKQGSSPI
+652 LQEQGSSPI

-673 SIRGHYYYN
+673 SVRGHNYYN
-682 ISGPYGPSEQRN
+682 ISGPYGSSEQRN

-699 VFTDELGYQQTKT
+699 VITDELGYQQTKT
-712 YDSRTEGLN
+712 YDSRTVGLN
-721 TDELLELKSG
+721 SSELQELKSG

-756 LLFLD
+756 VLFMD

-775 GETEPKFFDLRKSA
+775 DETEPEFFDLRKSA
-789 GMGVRV
+789 GFGVRV

-808 KLDKRPSETP
+808 KLDKRPNETP

>member
-1 MYSLFSVLRF
+1 MYTLSSVPRI
-11 LVTLVFLCV
+11 LVTLVFLGVLSLSV
-20 FSAGISSFS
+20 FSRFTS
-29 LIAQT
+29 AQT
-34 TASSDLSA
+34 TGSAGLSA
-42 RISEIEIKGTSELES
+42 SIAEIEIKGTSELES

-69 NTLDRRT
+69 NVLDRKI
-76 IRKDIHSIYQMK
+76 IRRDIHAIYKMK

-93 RAEVEEQDTAA
+93 QAEVEELDEGE
-104 SGAKGYLL
+104 SGKKSYLL
-112 RYVVEERPR
+112 RYLVKERPR
-121 LSEVK
+121 LAEVK
-126 LEGVLLVERT
+126 LKGVLLVERT
-136 EIEEKMTLLQ
+136 VIEENMTLLQ

-156 VNEQIILEHY
+156 LNEQIILEHY

-174 RVNSRIETVDTD
+174 SVNSIIETVEADA
-186 LENEGEKF
+186 ENAGERF
-194 RVVFELDEKP
+194 RVIFEMNEAP

-217 FYSELD
+217 YYSELE

-249 INQDLSLITQHY
+249 INQDLSVITQHY

-289 RLNIYEGDQYFTGN
+289 RLDISEGDQYFIGK
-303 IEVSGDILGEKEK
+303 IEVSGDVLGDQEMLK
-316 LIEDLLLEE
+316 EDLLLEE
-325 GEIYNPY
+325 GEIYNP
-332 FQNRDRSGISEKYH
+332 FLQNRDRSGISEIYH
-346 ERGYAFVRVIPETKI
+346 EQGYAFVRVIPETVINEETKI
-361 DEDTKTVDV
+361 VDV
-370 TFRIVKGE
+370 NFRVVKGE

-393 RDHVIRREFEL
+393 RDHVIRREFEV
-404 QEDELFNG
+404 QEEELFNG
-412 KKLLLSQQNINRLGF
+412 KKLLRSQQNINRLGF
-427 FQSGVVLERS
+427 FQSGVLLERS
-437 ARDQE
+437 PRDQE
-442 DNMLDILTR
+442 NNMLDILAR

-461 AQMGYSDF
+461 AQLGYSDF
-469 SGFSGGVTLSKGNL
+469 SGFSGGVTISKGNL

-489 LRLSAQ
+489 LRFSAQ
-495 FAEQSVQQKFDTTLI
+495 FAEQSVQQKFDATLI

-518 VSGSIFASTSK
+518 VSGSIFTSRSK
-529 VQDSTE
+529 LGDSTE
-535 LERGIII
+535 FERGIIT
-542 ENNYGFSLGMPMYFR
+542 ENNYGFSLGMPLYFR

-568 DRIFSASGGG
+568 DRLFSGSDT
-578 DLYKRSVSPSLT
+578 DLFKRSVSPSLT
-590 YSSVNHPV
+590 YNTVNHPV

-621 QLREYRFQYQQ
+621 RLREYQLQYQQ

-652 LQKQGSSPI
+652 LQEQGSSPI

-673 SIRGHYYYN
+673 SVRGHNYYN
-682 ISGPYGPSEQRN
+682 ISGPYGSSEQRN

-699 VFTDELGYQQTKT
+699 VITDELGYQQTKT
-712 YDSRTEGLN
+712 YDSRTVGLN
-721 TDELLELKSG
+721 SSELQELKSG

-756 LLFLD
+756 VLFMD

-775 GETEPKFFDLRKSA
+775 DETEPEFFDLRKSA
-789 GMGVRV
+789 GFGVRV

>member
-1 MYSLFSVLRF
+1 MYTLSSVPRI
-11 LVTLVFLCV
+11 LVTLVFLGVLSLSV
-20 FSAGISSFS
+20 FSRFTS
-29 LIAQT
+29 AQT
-34 TASSDLSA
+34 TGSAGLSA
-42 RISEIEIKGTSELES
+42 RIAEIEIKGTSELES

-69 NTLDRRT
+69 NVLDRKI
-76 IRKDIHSIYQMK
+76 IRRDIHAIYKMK

-93 RAEVEEQDTAA
+93 QAEVEELDEGE
-104 SGAKGYLL
+104 SGEKSYLL
-112 RYVVEERPR
+112 RYLVKERPR
-121 LSEVK
+121 LAEVK
-126 LEGVLLVERT
+126 LKGVLLVERT
-136 EIEEKMTLLQ
+136 VIEENMTLLQ

-156 VNEQIILEHY
+156 LNEQIILEHY

-174 RVNSRIETVDTD
+174 SVNSIIETVEADA
-186 LENEGEKF
+186 ENAGERF
-194 RVVFELDEKP
+194 RVIFEMNEAP

-217 FYSELD
+217 YYSELE

-249 INQDLSLITQHY
+249 INQDLSVITQHY

-289 RLNIYEGDQYFTGN
+289 RLNISEGDQYFIGK
-303 IEVSGDILGEKEK
+303 IKVSGDVLGDQEMLK
-316 LIEDLLLEE
+316 EDLLLEE
-325 GEIYNPY
+325 GEIYNP
-332 FQNRDRSGISEKYH
+332 FLQNRDRSGISEIYH
-346 ERGYAFVRVIPETKI
+346 EQGYAFVRVIPETVINEETKI
-361 DEDTKTVDV
+361 VDV
-370 TFRIVKGE
+370 NFRVVKGE

-393 RDHVIRREFEL
+393 RDHVIRREFEV
-404 QEDELFNG
+404 QEEELFNG
-412 KKLLLSQQNINRLGF
+412 KKLLRSQQNINRLGF
-427 FQSGVVLERS
+427 FQSGVLLERS
-437 ARDQE
+437 PRDQE
-442 DNMLDILTR
+442 NNMLDILAR

-461 AQMGYSDF
+461 AQLGYSDF
-469 SGFSGGVTLSKGNL
+469 SGFSGGVTISKGNL

-489 LRLSAQ
+489 LRFSAQ
-495 FAEQSVQQKFDTTLI
+495 FAEQSVQQKFDATLI

-518 VSGSIFASTSK
+518 VSGSIFTSRSK
-529 VQDSTE
+529 LGDSTE
-535 LERGIII
+535 FERGIIT
-542 ENNYGFSLGMPMYFR
+542 ENNYGFSLGMPLYFR

-568 DRIFSASGGG
+568 DRLFSGSDT
-578 DLYKRSVSPSLT
+578 DLFKRSVSPSLT
-590 YSSVNHPV
+590 YNTVNHPV

-621 QLREYRFQYQQ
+621 RLREYQLQYQQ

-652 LQKQGSSPI
+652 LQEQGSSPI

-673 SIRGHYYYN
+673 SVRGHNYYN
-682 ISGPYGPSEQRN
+682 ISGPYGSSEQRN

-699 VFTDELGYQQTKT
+699 VITDELGYQQTKT
-712 YDSRTEGLN
+712 YDSRTVGLN
-721 TDELLELKSG
+721 SSELQELKSG

-756 LLFLD
+756 VLFMD

-775 GETEPKFFDLRKSA
+775 DETEPEFFDLRKSA
-789 GMGVRV
+789 GFGVRV

>member
-1 MYSLFSVLRF
+1 MYNLSSVPRI
-11 LVTLVFLCV
+11 LVTLVFLGV
-20 FSAGISSFS
+20 LSLSIFSRFTSAKTTGSAGLSTS
-29 LIAQT
+29 IA
-34 TASSDLSA
+34 
-42 RISEIEIKGTSELES
+42 EIEIKGTSELES

-69 NTLDRRT
+69 NVLDRKI
-76 IRKDIHSIYQMK
+76 IRRDIHAIYKMK

-93 RAEVEEQDTAA
+93 QVEVEELDEGE
-104 SGAKGYLL
+104 SGKKSYLL
-112 RYVVEERPR
+112 RYLVKERPR
-121 LSEVK
+121 LAEVK
-126 LEGVLLVERT
+126 LKGVLLVERT

-156 VNEQIILEHY
+156 LNEQIILEHY

-174 RVNSRIETVDTD
+174 SVNSIIETVDAD
-186 LENEGEKF
+186 AENAGERF
-194 RVVFELDEKP
+194 RVIFEMNEAP

-217 FYSELD
+217 YYSELD

-249 INQDLSLITQHY
+249 INQDLSVITQHY

-289 RLNIYEGDQYFTGN
+289 RLNISEGDQYFIGK
-303 IEVSGDILGEKEK
+303 IEVSGDVLGDQEILK
-316 LIEDLLLEE
+316 EDLLLEE
-325 GEIYNPY
+325 GEIYNP
-332 FQNRDRSGISEKYH
+332 FLQNRDRSGISEIYH
-346 ERGYAFVRVIPETKI
+346 EQGYAFVRVIPETVINEKTKI
-361 DEDTKTVDV
+361 VDV
-370 TFRIVKGE
+370 TFRVVKGE

-393 RDHVIRREFEL
+393 RDHVIRREFEV
-404 QEDELFNG
+404 QEEELFNG
-412 KKLLLSQQNINRLGF
+412 KKLLKSQQNINRLGF

-437 ARDQE
+437 PRDQE
-442 DNMLDILTR
+442 NNMLDILAR

-461 AQMGYSDF
+461 AQLGYSDF
-469 SGFSGGVTLSKGNL
+469 SGFSGGVTISKGNL

-489 LRLSAQ
+489 LRFSAQ
-495 FAEQSVQQKFDTTLI
+495 FAEQSVQQKFDATLI

-518 VSGSIFASTSK
+518 VSGSIFSSRSK
-529 VQDSTE
+529 LEDSTE
-535 LERGIII
+535 LERGIIT
-542 ENNYGFSLGMPMYFR
+542 ENNYGFSLGMPLYFR
-557 DLRFGTQISAL
+557 DLRLSTQISAL
-568 DRIFSASGGG
+568 DRLFSVSDT
-578 DLYKRSVSPSLT
+578 DLFKRSVSPSLT
-590 YSSVNHPV
+590 YNTVNHPV

-621 QLREYRFQYQQ
+621 RLREYQLQYQQ

-637 TDNTFILMAKGRLGL
+637 KDNTFILMAKGRLGL
-652 LQKQGSSPI
+652 LQEQGSSPI

-673 SIRGHYYYN
+673 SVRGHNYFN
-682 ISGPYGPSEQRN
+682 ISGPYGSIEQRN

-699 VFTDELGYQQTKT
+699 VITDELGYQQTKT
-712 YDSRTEGLN
+712 YDSRTVGLN
-721 TDELLELKSG
+721 SSELQELKSG
-731 GISERVF
+731 GISERLF

-756 LLFLD
+756 VLFMD

-775 GETEPKFFDLRKSA
+775 GETEPEFFDLRKSA
-789 GMGVRV
+789 GFGVRV

-803 FEYGS
+803 FEHGS